1 MENLK
6 QQSRSV
12 LTGNHVIA
20 MLSLSRVVEELCNMG
35 KSHVSRLRK
44 RKGNSSRGGR
54 GCTGNWGVN
63 KNEQDDGVWEKES
76 WKTCRQGKSKAGK
89 EKSVHYD
96 CSAEWKGAGGWEVK
110 WRVSPESMTNDFA
123 SRVKGLAISPED
135 HRGPSKCSKQSRN
148 RIHLPFRKVIPTAN
162 WRKIGLVGDNPGGQ
176 KTI

>member
-54 GCTGNWGVN
+54 GCTGN
-63 KNEQDDGVWEKES
+63 
-76 WKTCRQGKSKAGK
+76 
-89 EKSVHYD
+89 
-96 CSAEWKGAGGWEVK
+96 
-110 WRVSPESMTNDFA
+110 
-123 SRVKGLAISPED
+123 
-135 HRGPSKCSKQSRN
+135 
-148 RIHLPFRKVIPTAN
+148 
-162 WRKIGLVGDNPGGQ
+162 
-176 KTI
+176 